1 MSEVNCSKISNISAY
16 ICLICSPSSFKR
28 LKDTNTNAISTQW
41 IIAKV
46 SQKLYYDFMSLV
58 FLTCSACLF
67 DFVGRREVHLK
78 VYWRVVAKHSAS
90 RSLIPQDVL
99 SLNGFFLTV
108 FIVAVLFLRIPFT
121 IIWACMEAGRRN
133 QYWTRPNA
141 MQTDFSGFS
150 LTRLASFDFATSC
163 SKIKVWCMHSN
174 GRTLFL

>member
-1 MSEVNCSKISNISAY
+1 MLNSCQRSIVRRSVLFQPIFAWFARLLASNVWH
-16 ICLICSPSSFKR
+16 
-28 LKDTNTNAISTQW
+28 THTNAISTLW

-133 QYWTRPNA
+133 EPSIGIKALPILWS
-141 MQTDFSGFS
+141 SGH
-150 LTRLASFDFATSC
+150 RQ
-163 SKIKVWCMHSN
+163 
-174 GRTLFL
+174 